1 MAPDH
6 GSGNWDPGEEDPGRG
21 LRDLEA
27 VDSAVVA
34 VAGYGRGLE
43 GRGHGLEV
51 SEHDVAGLDGDL
63 EGSGHDF
70 EENAAHDHGLN
81 RGGKMG

>member
-1 MAPDH
+1 
-6 GSGNWDPGEEDPGRG
+6 
-21 LRDLEA
+21 
-27 VDSAVVA
+27 

-51 SEHDVAGLDGDL
+51 SEHHVAGLDGDL

-81 RGGKMG
+81 RGGKLG